1 MLRIEDQLLVPT
13 IASIVPERDQRALND
28 RVIRSLGIWDSRLHL
43 VGMYEAVWELNDE
56 GERELFHR
64 SIPSLPRR
72 MIPRW
77 RRLLY
82 EPRVG
87 ALNQI

>member
-56 GERELFHR
+56 GERELFHW